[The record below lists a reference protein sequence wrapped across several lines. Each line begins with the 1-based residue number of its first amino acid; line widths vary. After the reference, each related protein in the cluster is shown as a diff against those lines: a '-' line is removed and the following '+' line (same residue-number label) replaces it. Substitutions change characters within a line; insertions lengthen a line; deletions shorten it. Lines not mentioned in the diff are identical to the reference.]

1 MTSSKDWCNMYI
13 RNELLKFSFICNK
26 DSDLMKHLVNNLQG
40 ITHVYSYKLL
50 DKGADWKVEWL
61 VSNIEG
67 YNTIPVK
74 DMFDGIS
81 PEMKHKDVLVTFRQ
95 PPIELLLKL
104 YEPLISKLSL
114 RQVRNWRIE
123 YEDAE
128 QICRLTIITLHKQG
142 YFLHK
147 SLISRAYENEILM
160 MLRNQ
165 LTQVDYILSADL
177 SKDQQE
183 EIELIADDSEDLQ
196 AIEELNTRREAV
208 IKLIGERQYNEYLR
222 QYNNDN
228 IAQATRQALYRL
240 GRKLRKE

>member
-1 MTSSKDWCNMYI
+1 MYI
-13 RNELLKFSFICNK
+13 RNELLKFTMTCNK
-26 DSDLMKHLVNNLQG
+26 DNNLLEQLVQSLKG
-40 ITHVYSYKLL
+40 VTNVYSYKLL
-50 DKGADWKVEWL
+50 NKGADWKVEWL
-61 VSNIEG
+61 ISNIKA
-67 YNTIPVK
+67 YNTVPVK
-74 DMFDGIS
+74 DMLNDVW
-81 PEMKHKDVLVTFRQ
+81 PEIEDKGVLVTFRQ

-104 YEPLISKLSL
+104 YEPLINKLSL

-128 QICRLTIITLHKQG
+128 QICKLTIIKLHKQG

-147 SLISRAYENEILM
+147 LLISRAYENEILS

-165 LTQVDYILSADL
+165 LTQVDYILSTDL

-183 EIELIADDSEDLQ
+183 EIELIADDNEDLQ

-228 IAQATRQALYRL
+228 ISQATRQALYRL
-240 GRKLRKE
+240 GQRLRKE